1 MAETDGFEEQKPKMI
16 TDMTLSELAQVMLA
30 GLVAGA
36 VAGGLTIALSM
47 YLFKVTPC
55 VAETCGTGGQYAAI
69 LAGIIAGAVALFW
82 LMRVQIFRP
91 LLVVIGVTI
100 SLWGVALYIF
110 DMPWYMV
117 VLISAGLHAVAYGLF
132 AWVSRIRLFWIVI
145 ILLVL
150 VVIAVRLIL
159 AN

>member
-1 MAETDGFEEQKPKMI
+1 MAETDNFEKPKMI
-16 TDMTLSELAQVMLA
+16 TDMTVRELAQVMLA
-30 GLVAGA
+30 GFVAGA
-36 VAGGLTIALSM
+36 VAGGLTIVLST

-69 LAGIIAGAVALFW
+69 LAGVVAGAVALFW

-100 SLWGVALYIF
+100 SLWGLALYIF
-110 DMPWYMV
+110 NLPWYAV
-117 VLISAGLHAVAYGLF
+117 VLISAALHAVAYGLF
-132 AWVSRIRLFWIVI
+132 AWVSRIRLFWVVI

-150 VVIAVRLIL
+150 IVVAVRLIL